1 MCFDK
6 RIELDFSVQRNE
18 EFFDIVDDGLG
29 VEILGDTAAH
39 SANRFKGVFKGFD
52 WCGVILWRDR
62 VM

>member
-29 VEILGDTAAH
+29 VEIFGNTAAH
-39 SANRFKGVFKGFD
+39 SANRFKGIFEGFD
-52 WCGVILWRDR
+52 WRRVIFG
-62 VM
+62 